1 MERHVNCISLL
12 KGSGQNLRGCYTFYN
27 AIHNSNISISCRHR
41 SLLLLLVIMF
51 SKCVTQSSNTSQAAN
66 VTEALGSAKYAL
78 DLATIGSGFSLS
90 CVSEPENWEMLL
102 TNEAVQ

>member
-1 MERHVNCISLL
+1 ML
-12 KGSGQNLRGCYTFYN
+12 KGLGQNLRGCYTFYN
-27 AIHNSNISISCRHR
+27 AIHNSNISISCPHR

-51 SKCVTQSSNTSQAAN
+51 SKCVTQSCNTHQAAN
-66 VTEALGSAKYAL
+66 VTDALGSVNHAL
-78 DLATIGSGFSLS
+78 DLATIGYGFSLC